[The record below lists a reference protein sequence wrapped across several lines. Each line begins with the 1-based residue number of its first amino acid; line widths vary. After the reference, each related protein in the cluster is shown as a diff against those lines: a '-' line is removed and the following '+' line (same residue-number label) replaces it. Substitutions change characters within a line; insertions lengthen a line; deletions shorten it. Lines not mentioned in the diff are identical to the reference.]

1 MGKQILAFAGSTRTD
16 SYNKRLVAAAAALAR
31 AQRLDVT
38 LIDLRDFAMPIYDGD
53 LEAREGLPEGAR
65 RLKALMIEH
74 PAFLIASPEY
84 NSSVPGG
91 LKNAIDWVSRTSEGE
106 TSGSLVAFRNKRVAL
121 LGTSPGRLGA
131 LRGLGHLREILL
143 NLGAIVVP
151 GMLAV
156 PDAANVFSDS
166 GALKDPAT
174 QRRVE
179 ALLQTLSDL
188 LPRV

>member
-1 MGKQILAFAGSTRTD
+1 MSKQILAFAGSTRTA
-16 SYNKRLVAAAAALAR
+16 SYNKRLVAAAATLAR

-74 PAFLIASPEY
+74 PGFLIACPEY
-84 NSSVPGG
+84 NTSVPGG
-91 LKNAIDWVSRTSEGE
+91 LKNAIDWVSRSSDGE
-106 TSGSLVAFRNKRVAL
+106 ASGALTAFRSKRVAL

-131 LRGLGHLREILL
+131 LRGLGHLREIFL

-156 PDAANVFSDS
+156 PDAANAFSDS

-179 ALLQTLSDL
+179 GLLQALADL
-188 LPRV
+188 LPRA